1 MSRKIIQLFFDKNL
15 TNFIKRIIII
25 YIPIRGMVEVLK
37 MSDNKE
43 CKENVLRRLRKIEG
57 QVKGIQKM
65 VENGKECSDLLVQV
79 AAVRAAINKVGG
91 LILENHSKE
100 CIVKALNED
109 NSENAINDL
118 VDTMVRFI
126 K

>member
-1 MSRKIIQLFFDKNL
+1 MA
-15 TNFIKRIIII
+15 
-25 YIPIRGMVEVLK
+25 
-37 MSDNKE
+37 DNKE
-43 CKENVLRRLRKIEG
+43 CKENVIRRLRKIEG

-79 AAVRAAINKVGG
+79 GAVRAAINKVGG

-100 CIVKALNED
+100 CIVKALNND

>member
-1 MSRKIIQLFFDKNL
+1 MSGNNECRED
-15 TNFIKRIIII
+15 
-25 YIPIRGMVEVLK
+25 VLK
-37 MSDNKE
+37 
-43 CKENVLRRLRKIEG
+43 RLRKIEG

-65 VENGKECSDLLVQV
+65 VENGKECSDLLIQV
-79 AAVRAAINKVGG
+79 SAVRAAINKVGG

-100 CIVKALNED
+100 CIAKALNKED
-109 NSENAINDL
+109 SENAINEL

>member
-1 MSRKIIQLFFDKNL
+1 
-15 TNFIKRIIII
+15 
-25 YIPIRGMVEVLK
+25 

-43 CKENVLRRLRKIEG
+43 CKENVLKRLRKIEG

-65 VENGKECSDLLVQV
+65 VENGKECSDLLIQV
-79 AAVRAAINKVGG
+79 SAVRAAINKVGG

-100 CIVKALNED
+100 CITKALNKD
-109 NSENAINDL
+109 DSENAINEL